1 VSFRDGTKLA
11 LFAYNNAWDDS
22 ITISPG
28 DFDNYSLENA
38 FITAG
43 NPNGGFVNNLGFSK
57 TDLDGN
63 IWTFVRTQ
71 TYTAQIIINKA
82 DGSTKTINMDR
93 DYFSDQMFFHCL
105 VGTIGNDGYNI
116 SLRSMRPC
124 EANKRSTSAPKW
136 IRTGYINGV
145 NSAYNLNYSDDVGA
159 VGVGPDWHESYLR
172 NVTDGEQFLNV
183 VGVRALGQYAT
194 DPVTLSALDYYTA
207 PANSASTT
215 QPFLTLSG
223 DAVEDLAPEEENEDP
238 YDPAGD
244 SEEGGGDGDFT
255 DETED
260 IDFPVEPTLSAADTK
275 FITLYNPSKAQL
287 DNLASYMWSTGF
299 DLDTFKK
306 LFADPMQCILGL
318 SIVPVNVPSGG
329 TRTVTVGNISTGIS
343 MTVASKQYVTVD
355 CGSINVKKYWGAY
368 LDYDPYTKAEIYLP
382 YIGIHAIAVD
392 DIMGKSV
399 HVLYRVDILSGA
411 CTAFVKC
418 GGSVLYQ
425 FVGQCASSI
434 PVTGNDW
441 TNVINGALTIAGS
454 IGTMVATGGA
464 SAPLAVGAIASTC
477 TNSLKP
483 NVEKSGSMGGTGGL
497 MGGQK
502 PYLILTRP
510 IQAKPKNQNKYL
522 GYPSFITSKVEN
534 LKGFTIFESI
544 RLSNIPA
551 TEQEIE
557 ELSNLL
563 ESGVIL

>member
-1 VSFRDGTKLA
+1 MA
-11 LFAYNNAWDDS
+11 
-22 ITISPG
+22 ITILG
-28 DFDNYSLENA
+28 CTNA
-38 FITAG
+38 SIRCGESSIPVIKVTIAAG
-43 NPNGGFVNNLGFSK
+43 ETSERIDSTFFESVYAMCGGFVATVSTYFSK
-57 TDLDGN
+57 DTPAGL
-63 IWTFVRTQ
+63 Q
-71 TYTAQIIINKA
+71 TLTR
-82 DGSTKTINMDR
+82 GR
-93 DYFSDQMFFHCL
+93 H
-105 VGTIGNDGYNI
+105 TIGGDTGFKISFSVWPNSGNVRGIDNLKLYYNNNVV
-116 SLRSMRPC
+116 C
-124 EANKRSTSAPKW
+124 SASAY
-136 IRTGYINGV
+136 TGYSPVECVYIVIFVDSNNNIYHCGPTNATGLYLLYSSDPGV
-145 NSAYNLNYSDDVGA
+145 TVSDDVAIAPVVSGYSLWQSSNYN
-159 VGVGPDWHESYLR
+159 GVLFPSQD
-172 NVTDGEQFLNV
+172 NITNDIDGESEPD
-183 VGVRALGQYAT
+183 T
-194 DPVTLSALDYYTA
+194 DD
-207 PANSASTT
+207 
-215 QPFLTLSG
+215 
-223 DAVEDLAPEEENEDP
+223 DP
-238 YDPAGD
+238 YQEGGD

-329 TRTVTVGNISTGIS
+329 TRTVTVGNISTGVS
-343 MTVASKQYVTVD
+343 MTVASKQYVTLD

-382 YIGIHAIAVD
+382 YIGIHSIATD

-425 FVGQCASSI
+425 FTGACASSI

-464 SAPLAVGAIASTC
+464 TAPMAVGAIASTC

-483 NVEKSGSMGGTGGL
+483 NIEKSGSMGGTGGL

-510 IQAKPKNQNKYL
+510 VQAKPKNQNKYL
-522 GYPSFITSKVEN
+522 GYPSFITSKVKN

>member
-1 VSFRDGTKLA
+1 MSITLLGCT
-11 LFAYNNAWDDS
+11 NASIRCGNDS
-22 ITISPG
+22 IPVIKAVISQEAPW
-28 DFDNYSLENA
+28 DSVDQPLIEQLYA
-38 FITAG
+38 RC
-43 NPNGGFVNNLGFSK
+43 GGFVSTVAPRTYPDSPPADLQGYSAGSHTIGDDTGFKLTFEIERVGNENIGVRNLRLYYNNQSVAYATYYTGYASCECCYLVIYVDEK
-57 TDLDGN
+57 NN
-63 IWTFVRTQ
+63 I
-71 TYTAQIIINKA
+71 YTLNNGLSGMYILYSADPGITVSGGVPVA
-82 DGSTKTINMDR
+82 PVGDGS
-93 DYFSDQMFFHCL
+93 
-105 VGTIGNDGYNI
+105 VW
-116 SLRSMRPC
+116 P
-124 EANKRSTSAPKW
+124 
-136 IRTGYINGV
+136 GV
-145 NSAYNLNYSDDVGA
+145 YMGS
-159 VGVGPDWHESYLR
+159 
-172 NVTDGEQFLNV
+172 
-183 VGVRALGQYAT
+183 
-194 DPVTLSALDYYTA
+194 LSASNTDIT
-207 PANSASTT
+207 NDIT
-215 QPFLTLSG
+215 G
-223 DAVEDLAPEEENEDP
+223 EIEPEIDDDP
-238 YDPAGD
+238 YSEAGD

-329 TRTVTVGNISTGIS
+329 TRAVTVGNISTGIS

-355 CGSINVKKYWGAY
+355 CGSVNVKKYWGAY

-425 FVGQCASSI
+425 FTGACASSI

-464 SAPLAVGAIASTC
+464 TAPMAVGAIASTC

-510 IQAKPKNQNKYL
+510 VQAKPKNQNKYL
-522 GYPSFITSKVEN
+522 GYPSFITSKVKN